1 MSFVHVL
8 NIMGKIKKI
17 YKIPLFTLVAIIIFI
32 AICFLSLRSPSV
44 QTWLFDKFSSRFS
57 KNNEIELSAEKVRF
71 TFFNQIEVTNLLI
84 KDNTADTMLYSPKVK
99 AGIRKIRPKERFIS
113 LGRVGINK
121 PVIKIQPDTNN
132 VINLAYLMQLLAKK
146 DTTKKDIDLLIRQI
160 SIDNG
165 KLSYRSGTRPDTLD
179 TFDVHNIS
187 LSGINLTIDN
197 LYKYGPDAGLRI
209 SELSFTSGK
218 SFEVTN
224 LFTEVQIQEGKY
236 HLIDP
241 TIRTANSFINSEI
254 IGMDII
260 ENGGDFKFT
269 RDVNLHLKLKSS
281 IISFSDLAY
290 FAKPLEGMDN
300 EIMLSGN
307 INGTV
312 EEINGRDIV
321 LSYSD
326 STMLVCDFDMSGMPD
341 LDNTFMFIRV
351 GSLTTTSHEIANLE
365 IPGMGKLDPGDE
377 FMRLGAISFSG
388 NFTGFTRDF
397 VTYGTINTKLGSIS
411 TDILFRPDTSDT
423 FFYKG
428 TLRAQEVRMGKI
440 LNREDILGPLSASL
454 DVEGTTKSFKNF
466 RADVEAT
473 VNSLEFKNY
482 IYRDIEISGL
492 VTDKIW
498 DGKISSNT
506 GDLNMDLLG
515 RFDFTGEL
523 PEVDFSLNLL
533 EADLYKL
540 NIDRSDSL
548 SNLSMLLTANFTG
561 NNIDNICGDIRL
573 LNSKLKRNGD
583 EFDLFDCSISAF
595 NVDSSTMGIN
605 LRTDYI
611 DADIRGK
618 YNLATIVTDLKSAG
632 ASLFPSLI
640 NNLGGKFSGTN
651 DFGYEIILKNTDR
664 INAFFNTGFMLS
676 PGFTLKGGIK
686 PGNAISLAAAG
697 EYAIYKRYSLLKPEI
712 DCIIADTTM
721 VFDIHSKKVN
731 LLNRLNIE
739 DLAINTETSIDTF
752 NINIDWDNTTNL
764 ENKGALTTRGIFSRP
779 DSINTRLD
787 LAILPAEVIIN
798 GNTWQVDRSRLIID
812 TTAIRI
818 NRFMISRDEEFF
830 LVDGKISKDP
840 GDSINISF
848 NELNLA
854 GLNKLERSQEQD
866 NNKQIE
872 LLLEGLLNGS
882 LLLTDIHNNLMFET
896 DIIIQDFILNDQE
909 YGDVRILSEWNNT
922 EKIAGISL
930 RNNKDGKNTF
940 TIDGDYDPAEREL
953 DLLAEVDDMP
963 LDILN
968 LFLKSFASDVQ
979 GLGSG
984 SVRIK
989 SERGDISLQGSVLA
1003 DQTSITVNYLQSKFR
1018 FSDSIRF
1025 EDNKFLFRN
1034 IQLSDNRDNNAVIDG
1049 YVSHNNFKE
1058 WFVDLRIDA
1067 DNIMAFDTRQE
1078 DNNLFYGTAYVS
1090 GVITIDGPTNNLDFN
1105 ISAKTERNT
1114 RMFIPLGADDVIND
1128 YTFISFREEGEETDT
1143 GIPVNLPVMNRTNA
1157 NSISLNFELEVT
1169 PDAEVQLVFDS
1180 KLGDLMKARG
1190 SGTLYMA
1197 LDDKGDF
1204 TIFGDYAI
1212 EDGEYLL
1219 TLGNIFNKRFI
1230 VEEGGTISWNG
1241 DIINANVDV
1250 KAIYKLKASLE
1261 DLFQDEAYAE
1271 RIPVECHLN
1280 MSGQLV
1286 NPIIGFDIYLPTA
1299 DESMRTDLRA
1309 AIDSEEEMSRQFLY
1323 LLVMNSFYPDPAI
1336 SGVSLNTTN
1345 AGASAMGVTTTE
1357 MLSNQLSNW
1366 LSQISNDF
1374 DIGFAYRPGNEIS
1387 NQEVEVALSTQLLND
1402 RVIINGNFDVGG
1414 EAGGSQ
1420 ASTSTNEITGDFDVE
1435 IKLTEKI
1442 RFKVF
1447 NRSND
1452 NLVYET
1458 APYTQGF
1465 GLFFRQSFDRL
1476 SDLFKKKKSD
1486 MKREEDL
1493 VIIED

>member
-1 MSFVHVL
+1 VHVL

-17 YKIPLFTLVAIIIFI
+17 YKIPLFTLGVIIIFI
-32 AICFLSLRSPSV
+32 AVCFLSLKSPSV

-84 KDNTADTMLYSPKVK
+84 KDNTVDTMLYSPKIK
-99 AGIRKIRPKERFIS
+99 AVIRKIRPKERLIS
-113 LGRVGINK
+113 LGRVGINR
-121 PVIKIQPDTNN
+121 PVIRLQPDTNK
-132 VINLAYLMQLLAKK
+132 VINVTHLMQLLAKK

-160 SIDNG
+160 SLDNG
-165 KLSYRSGTRPDTLD
+165 RLSYRSGNRPDTLE

-197 LYKYGPDAGLRI
+197 LEKYGPDAGFKI
-209 SELSFTSGK
+209 SELSFASGK
-218 SFEVTN
+218 DFKVTK
-224 LFTEVQIQEGKY
+224 LFAEVQIDDGKY
-236 HLIDP
+236 RLLDP
-241 TIRTANSFINSEI
+241 TIRTTDSFINSEI
-254 IGMDII
+254 IGIDVIK
-260 ENGGDFKFT
+260 NGGDFKFT
-269 RDVNLHLKLKSS
+269 RDANLHLTLNSS

-290 FAKPLEGMDN
+290 FANPLEGIGN

-321 LSYSD
+321 LSSSD
-326 STMLVCDFDMSGMPD
+326 STMLVCDFDLSGLPD

-351 GSLTTTSHEIANLE
+351 GNLTTTSHEIANLE
-365 IPGMGKLDPGDE
+365 VPGVGKLDPGDE
-377 FMRLGAISFSG
+377 FRRLGAISFTG

-397 VTYGTINTKLGSIS
+397 VTYGTINTELGSIS

-440 LNREDILGPLSASL
+440 LDREDMFGPLSASL
-454 DVEGTTKSFKNF
+454 DVEGTSKSFKNF

-473 VNSLEFKNY
+473 IHRLRFNDY

-498 DGKISSNT
+498 DGKVSSNT
-506 GDLNMDLLG
+506 EDLNMDLLG

-573 LNSKLKRNGD
+573 LNSKLKRNGNV
-583 EFDLFDCSISAF
+583 FDLFDCSISAF
-595 NVDSSTMGIN
+595 NVDSSTMGIDF
-605 LRTDYI
+605 RTDYI

-618 YNLATIVTDLKSAG
+618 YDLTTIVSDLKTAG

-640 NNLGGKFSGTN
+640 NNQDGKFSGNN
-651 DFGYEIILKNTDR
+651 DFGYEINFKNTDR
-664 INAFFNTGFMLS
+664 INEFFNTGFMLS
-676 PGFTLKGGIK
+676 PGFTIKGGIN
-686 PGNAISLAAAG
+686 PGNTISLFAAG
-697 EYAIYKRYSLLKPEI
+697 EYAVYKRNSLLKPEI

-721 VFDIHSKKVN
+721 LFDIQSEKVN
-731 LLNRLNIE
+731 LFNRLNIE

-752 NINIDWDNTTNL
+752 NIDIDWDNTGNL
-764 ENKGALTTRGIFSRP
+764 ENKGALATYGAFSRP
-779 DSINTRLD
+779 DSVNTRLD
-787 LAILPAEVIIN
+787 LDILPAEIIIN
-798 GNTWQVDRSRLIID
+798 GKTWQVNRSRLIID

-818 NRFMISRDEEFF
+818 NRFMVSRSEEFF
-830 LVDGKISKDP
+830 LVDGKMSEDP

-848 NELNLA
+848 NGLNLA
-854 GLNKLERSQEQD
+854 GLNKLERSNEQD
-866 NNKQIE
+866 DTKQIE
-872 LLLEGLLNGS
+872 LLLEGLLNGKI
-882 LLLTDIHNNLMFET
+882 LLTDVFNNLMFET
-896 DIIIQDFILNDQE
+896 DIIIQDFKLNDQE
-909 YGDVRILSEWNNT
+909 HGEVRILSEWNNT
-922 EKIAGISL
+922 EKLAGISL
-930 RNNKDGKNTF
+930 RNDKDGKNTF
-940 TIDGDYDPAEREL
+940 TIDGDYDPEGRDL
-953 DLLAEVDDMP
+953 DLLAEVNEMP

-984 SVRIK
+984 SVRIL
-989 SERGDISLQGSVLA
+989 SEKGDISLQGSVMA
-1003 DQTSITVNYLQSKFR
+1003 DQASMTVDYLRSNFR

-1025 EDNKFLFRN
+1025 KDNRLLFRN
-1034 IQLSDNRDNNAVIDG
+1034 ILLSDNRDNNAVIDG

-1067 DNIMAFDTRQE
+1067 DNIMVFDTRQE
-1078 DNNLFYGTAYVS
+1078 DNNLFYGTAYAS
-1090 GVITIDGPTNNLDFN
+1090 GVITIGGPTNNLDFN
-1105 ISAKTERNT
+1105 ISAQTERNT

-1128 YTFISFREEGEETDT
+1128 YTFISFREEGGETDRSL
-1143 GIPVNLPVMNRTNA
+1143 PVNMPVMNHADA
-1157 NSISLNFELEVT
+1157 NSLSLNFELEVT
-1169 PDAEVQLVFDS
+1169 PDAEVQIVFDS
-1180 KLGDLMKARG
+1180 KLGDVMKARG
-1190 SGTLYMA
+1190 SGTLNMA
-1197 LDDKGDF
+1197 IDDKGDF
-1204 TIFGDYAI
+1204 TIFGDYII
-1212 EDGEYLL
+1212 EDGEYQL

-1241 DIINANVDV
+1241 DISNANVDV
-1250 KAIYKLKASLE
+1250 KAIYKLKASLD
-1261 DLFQDEAYAE
+1261 DLFQDEAYAA

-1280 MSGQLV
+1280 MSGQLL

-1345 AGASAMGVTTTE
+1345 AGTSAMGVTTTE

-1374 DIGFAYRPGNEIS
+1374 DIGFTYRPGNEIS

-1414 EAGGSQ
+1414 EAGESQ
-1420 ASTSTNEITGDFDVE
+1420 AGTSTNEITGDFDVE
-1435 IKLTEKI
+1435 VKITEKI

-1465 GLFFRQSFDRL
+1465 GLFFRHSFDRL
-1476 SDLFKKKKSD
+1476 CDLFRQKKSD
-1486 MKREEDL
+1486 MKREEDPE
-1493 VIIED
+1493 IIEE